1 MTATNGAHSAHRQ
14 RNIILCVIAVA
25 LYWVALYIYRP
36 TLATYVQGKL
46 PNDLALVGVIL
57 SMYGLGQMIIRVPLG
72 IASDWVGRRKPFIIG
87 GLLLGGVG
95 AAMMGLW
102 PTAGGLLGGHL
113 VVGFAAG
120 TWVPLIVLFSSMF
133 PPQEAVRASALLTLV
148 SSVSRMVA
156 TGITGSLN
164 ASYGYAVPF
173 MLAALAAAAAAV
185 VMLPTRETA
194 NKPRQANLRSLWAI
208 LSRRDVLVPSL
219 LSMLFMYCNWASTYG
234 FVPIIAQELGGSDVT
249 ISLMLSMNLLITT
262 LGNLFTGAAVLRFG
276 ERAMVYLT
284 FISVSLGVAGAAWA
298 PNLTWLFVSQ
308 LCIGLAHGVGYPALM
323 GLSIRDVEETQR
335 TTAMGLHQSI
345 YAIGMFAGPA
355 ITGVLGAAVGLRP
368 TFYATATVALILGL
382 LGTRYMRGG
391 GAHQP

>member
-1 MTATNGAHSAHRQ
+1 MTATNGAQSAHRQ

-25 LYWVALYIYRP
+25 LYWVALYLYRP
-36 TLATYVQGKL
+36 TLATYVQSQV
-46 PNDLALVGVIL
+46 PNNLALVGAIL

-87 GLLLGGVG
+87 GLVLACVG
-95 AAMMGLW
+95 AAIMGLW
-102 PTAGGLLGGHL
+102 PTAAGLLGGHL

-120 TWVPLIVLFSSMF
+120 TWVPLIVLFSSLF
-133 PPQEAVRASALLTLV
+133 PPKEAVRASALLTLV

-156 TGITGSLN
+156 TGVTGSLN
-164 ASYGYAVPF
+164 ARYGYAAPF
-173 MLAALAAAAAAV
+173 MLAAIAAAAAV
-185 VMLPTRETA
+185 VAMLPSRETPNA
-194 NKPRQANLRSLWAI
+194 PRPANLRSFWAI

-219 LSMLFMYCNWASTYG
+219 LSMVFMYCNWASTYG
-234 FVPIIAQELGGSDVT
+234 FVPIIAQGLGGSDVT

-262 LGNLFTGAAVLRFG
+262 LGNLFTGAAVVRFG

-284 FISVSLGVAGAAWA
+284 FISVGLGVAGAAWA

-355 ITGVLGAAVGLRP
+355 LTGVLGAAIGLRA
-368 TFYATATVALILGL
+368 TFYATATVALVLGILG
-382 LGTRYMRGG
+382 TQYMRGG
-391 GAHQP
+391 GAQHS

>member
-1 MTATNGAHSAHRQ
+1 MTATNGAQSAHRQ

-25 LYWVALYIYRP
+25 LYWVALYLYRP
-36 TLATYVQGKL
+36 TLATYVQSQV
-46 PNDLALVGVIL
+46 PNNLALVGAIL

-87 GLLLGGVG
+87 GLVLASVG
-95 AAMMGLW
+95 AAIMGLW
-102 PTAGGLLGGHL
+102 PTAAGLLGGHL

-120 TWVPLIVLFSSMF
+120 TWVPLIVLFSSLF
-133 PPQEAVRASALLTLV
+133 PPKEAVRASALLTLV

-156 TGITGSLN
+156 TGVTGSLN
-164 ASYGYAVPF
+164 ARYGYAAPF
-173 MLAALAAAAAAV
+173 MLAAIAAAAAV
-185 VMLPTRETA
+185 VAMLPSRETPNA
-194 NKPRQANLRSLWAI
+194 PRPANLRSFWAI

-219 LSMLFMYCNWASTYG
+219 LSMVFMYCNWASTYG

-262 LGNLFTGAAVLRFG
+262 LGNLFTGAAVVRFG

-284 FISVSLGVAGAAWA
+284 FISVGLGVAGAAWA

-355 ITGVLGAAVGLRP
+355 LTGVLGAAIGLRA
-368 TFYATATVALILGL
+368 TFYATATVALVLGILG
-382 LGTRYMRGG
+382 TQYMRGG
-391 GAHQP
+391 GAQHS

>member
-1 MTATNGAHSAHRQ
+1 MTATNGAQSAHRQ

-25 LYWVALYIYRP
+25 LYWVALYLYRP
-36 TLATYVQGKL
+36 TLATYVQSQV
-46 PNDLALVGVIL
+46 PNNLALVGAIL

-87 GLLLGGVG
+87 GLVLASVG
-95 AAMMGLW
+95 AAIMGLW
-102 PTAGGLLGGHL
+102 PTAAGLLGGHL

-120 TWVPLIVLFSSMF
+120 TWVPLIVLFSSLF
-133 PPQEAVRASALLTLV
+133 PPKEAVRASALLTLA

-156 TGITGSLN
+156 TGVTGSLN
-164 ASYGYAVPF
+164 ARYGYAAPF
-173 MLAALAAAAAAV
+173 MLAAIAAAAAV
-185 VMLPTRETA
+185 VAMLPSRETPNA
-194 NKPRQANLRSLWAI
+194 PRPANLRSFWAI

-219 LSMLFMYCNWASTYG
+219 LSMVFMYCNWASTYG

-262 LGNLFTGAAVLRFG
+262 LGNLFTGAAVVRFG

-284 FISVSLGVAGAAWA
+284 FISVGLGVAGAAWA

-355 ITGVLGAAVGLRP
+355 LTGVLGAAIGLRA
-368 TFYATATVALILGL
+368 TFYATATVALVLGILG
-382 LGTRYMRGG
+382 TQYMRGG
-391 GAHQP
+391 GAQHS

>member
-1 MTATNGAHSAHRQ
+1 MTATNGAQSAHRQ

-25 LYWVALYIYRP
+25 LYWVALYLYRP
-36 TLATYVQGKL
+36 TLATYVQSQV
-46 PNDLALVGVIL
+46 PNNLALVGAIL

-87 GLLLGGVG
+87 GLVLACVG
-95 AAMMGLW
+95 AAIMGLW
-102 PTAGGLLGGHL
+102 PTAAGLLGGHL

-120 TWVPLIVLFSSMF
+120 TWVPLIVLFSSLF
-133 PPQEAVRASALLTLV
+133 PPKEAVRASALLTLV

-156 TGITGSLN
+156 TGVTGSLN
-164 ASYGYAVPF
+164 ARYGYAAPF
-173 MLAALAAAAAAV
+173 MLAAIAAAAAV
-185 VMLPTRETA
+185 VAMLPSRETPNA
-194 NKPRQANLRSLWAI
+194 PRPANLRSFWAI

-219 LSMLFMYCNWASTYG
+219 LSMVFMYCNWASTYG

-262 LGNLFTGAAVLRFG
+262 LGNLFTGAAVVRFG

-284 FISVSLGVAGAAWA
+284 FISVGLGVAGAAWA

-355 ITGVLGAAVGLRP
+355 LTGVLGAAIGLRA
-368 TFYATATVALILGL
+368 TFYATATVALVLGILG
-382 LGTRYMRGG
+382 TQYMRGG
-391 GAHQP
+391 GAQHS